1 SGAETLGQEKKSGAQ
16 PGAAFG
22 KWVAYWGSVGVVVVR
37 RLGGL
42 RLFEVGA
49 GLLVDDAH
57 RQLHLAAVV
66 MAEHLDLDLVAF
78 LDDVGRLGDSALGE
92 LGDVDEAVLGAEEID
107 EGPKLDG
114 LDDRAVVN
122 RPDFRLRG
130 DRLDPVYCG
139 LDLGA
144 V

>member
-1 SGAETLGQEKKSGAQ
+1 
-16 PGAAFG
+16 
-22 KWVAYWGSVGVVVVR
+22 
-37 RLGGL
+37 
-42 RLFEVGA
+42 
-49 GLLVDDAH
+49 
-57 RQLHLAAVV
+57 
-66 MAEHLDLDLVAF
+66 
-78 LDDVGRLGDSALGE
+78 E

-144 V
+144 VAGGDLYGAIVLDVDLGASLFDNLADHLAARADDLADLVGRDLHRLDARGELAELGARAGDRLAH